1 MVRTLSVFEITG
13 IGIGQELTW
22 MSQVVINKVPRVKE
36 VQGSWATILTLVQK
50 AVVI

>member
-1 MVRTLSVFEITG
+1 MVRTLSVFEILGVG
-13 IGIGQELTW
+13 IDRDLTW
-22 MSQVVINKVPRVKE
+22 MSQVVINKTPRVKE